1 MVRILCLAALTAGI
15 WLLSALN
22 PWRPGVLP
30 ADAPA
35 TQFSAVRAT
44 QVLARLLPE
53 QRPHP
58 TGSAEAEAVRGRI
71 LAELARMGIY
81 ARTQIG
87 LSCYDERRWGN
98 IPCATVTN
106 IIAGIS
112 PGAGKEVVLMAHSDS
127 VA

>member
-1 MVRILCLAALTAGI
+1 MVRILCLAVLVAGI
-15 WLLSALN
+15 WLLSGFN

-35 TQFSAVRAT
+35 TQFSAVRAD
-44 QVLARLLPE
+44 QVLARLLRD

-58 TGSAEAEAVRGRI
+58 AGSAEAEAVRGRI
-71 LAELARMGIY
+71 LAELSRMGVY

-87 LSCYDERRWGN
+87 LSCYDERRWDS

-106 IIAGIS
+106 I
-112 PGAGKEVVLMAHSDS
+112 
-127 VA
+127 